1 MGNDSKIK
9 THGYTIIIDACNTD
23 MKLFDSLKVNA
34 ITKQAIL
41 FATRM
46 HS

>member
-23 MKLFDSLKVNA
+23 MKLFDSLKANA